1 MGKRFFRVREKEKRV
16 VSSDCLCRN
25 AQLTFHEEAASH
37 YANILPIKDGARVAR
52 KHSGP
57 TTTHVLQE

>member
-25 AQLTFHEEAASH
+25 AQLTFHEEAVSH
-37 YANILPIKDGARVAR
+37 YANILLIKDGDREAARMAR
-52 KHSGP
+52 
-57 TTTHVLQE
+57 